1 MDVLQL
7 SYVYGWI
14 LQRKKYAITIFTLQN
29 IVLYPRDK
37 PGTYQTTTLHVF
49 INLSKD
55 DKYIF

>member
-1 MDVLQL
+1 MDPAE
-7 SYVYGWI
+7 
-14 LQRKKYAITIFTLQN
+14 KKYAITIFTLQN

-49 INLSKD
+49 INLSKH